1 MHIENKVPE
10 IERSGVPGTLEAWV
24 EGYRLAW
31 ENRDSQAVA
40 ALFTPDGTYRSN
52 IFEDAYQGQAGVKAY
67 WESVT
72 NSQSDVR
79 VRMGRPFVDGPR
91 VTVEFWTNMKVDE
104 AEVTLPGCL
113 LLDFDDNWLC
123 RSLREYWHYAPGSME
138 PPVGWGE

>member
-1 MHIENKVPE
+1 MVN
-10 IERSGVPGTLEAWV
+10 IERSSVPGTLGGWV

-31 ENRDSQAVA
+31 ENRDAEAVT

-52 IFEDAYQGQAGVKAY
+52 IFEAAHQGQDGVKAY

-72 NSQSDVR
+72 SSQSDVR
-79 VRMGRPFVDGPR
+79 VRMGRPFVDGSR
-91 VTVEFWTNMKVDE
+91 VSVEFWTNMKVDQE
-104 AEVTLPGCL
+104 EVTLPGCL

-123 RSLREYWHYAPGSME
+123 RGLREYWHFAPGSME

>member
-1 MHIENKVPE
+1 MPQA
-10 IERSGVPGTLEAWV
+10 LDDWV

-31 ENRDSQAVA
+31 VNGDARAVA
-40 ALFTPDGTYRSN
+40 ALFTADGTYRSN
-52 IFEDAYQGQAGVKAY
+52 IFEDAHQGQAGVEAY

-72 NSQSDVR
+72 STQSDVR
-79 VRMGRPFVDGPR
+79 VQMGRPFVDGSR

-123 RSLREYWHYAPGSME
+123 RALREYWHFAPGSMD
-138 PPVGWGE
+138 PPRGWGE